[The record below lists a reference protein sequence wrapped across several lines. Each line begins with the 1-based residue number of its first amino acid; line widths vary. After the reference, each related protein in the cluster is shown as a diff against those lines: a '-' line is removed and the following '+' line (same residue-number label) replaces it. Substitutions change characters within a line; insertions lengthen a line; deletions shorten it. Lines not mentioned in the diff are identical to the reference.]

1 MSVFTRVVHQTRVAA
16 SSRPMRWVGS
26 LLATAALAACSSPV
40 PLHTNQT
47 GAMGAGTYGAP
58 VVESSMY
65 SDGRLVAAPVQNHA
79 QTYAP
84 GYAPTGQTPMGTAAG
99 AYAGAHA
106 AAPVDAAAPAAPL
119 GGLHLQAG
127 TFSSQT
133 SAENVAANIRS
144 KLPQFAQQVRVMPRG
159 SNWRVLIGPFAS
171 DAERAQAA
179 NAIRTGI
186 GSDVVNAAP

>member
-1 MSVFTRVVHQTRVAA
+1 MSALTRVVHQTRIAA
-16 SSRPMRWVGS
+16 SARPMWCWGGS
-26 LLATAALAACSSPV
+26 LLAVAALAACSSPV
-40 PLHTNQT
+40 PLHTNQA
-47 GAMGAGTYGAP
+47 GPMGTGTYGAP

-65 SDGRLVAAPVQNHA
+65 SDGRLVAAPTPVQA
-79 QTYAP
+79 QAPAYAP
-84 GYAPTGQTPMGTAAG
+84 AGQAPMGTAAE
-99 AYAGAHA
+99 AYAGTHA
-106 AAPVDAAAPAAPL
+106 AAPVDAGAPAAPL
-119 GGLHLQAG
+119 SGLHLQAG

-179 NAIRTGI
+179 TAIRTGI